1 MRRCGGIR
9 EYRKT
14 QCKLLQTVRN
24 NLKTRSPIPDWAA
37 SKVAES
43 WNVPTSDADR
53 NQEPGAAA
61 ASAVA
66 TPGTVAQSDKRR
78 VVRKTHPSTIVPSRG
93 ALAEPL
99 QGLECL
105 MAGTKANI
113 PLALSWVT
121 RRSGRNSRVPAP
133 SHRIEGSALPAKKAA
148 SPDSA
153 ACWRSLMV
161 IHQVERWSTISC
173 SSDSV
178 RKQAI

>member
-1 MRRCGGIR
+1 MSGECAYSTGEGLAAAESCACAGAGGIR

-61 ASAVA
+61 ASTVA

-113 PLALSWVT
+113 PLAQSWVT
-121 RRSGRNSRVPAP
+121 RRSGRNSRVPALLP
-133 SHRIEGSALPAKKAA
+133 IESKAQLCQ
-148 SPDSA
+148 P
-153 ACWRSLMV
+153 RKR
-161 IHQVERWSTISC
+161 QVQTLRLAG
-173 SSDSV
+173 DP
-178 RKQAI
+178 

>member
-1 MRRCGGIR
+1 MSGECAYSTGEGLAAAESCACAGAGGIR

-93 ALAEPL
+93 ALAEP
-99 QGLECL
+99 
-105 MAGTKANI
+105 
-113 PLALSWVT
+113 
-121 RRSGRNSRVPAP
+121 
-133 SHRIEGSALPAKKAA
+133 
-148 SPDSA
+148 
-153 ACWRSLMV
+153 SLC
-161 IHQVERWSTISC
+161 R
-173 SSDSV
+173 D
-178 RKQAI
+178 